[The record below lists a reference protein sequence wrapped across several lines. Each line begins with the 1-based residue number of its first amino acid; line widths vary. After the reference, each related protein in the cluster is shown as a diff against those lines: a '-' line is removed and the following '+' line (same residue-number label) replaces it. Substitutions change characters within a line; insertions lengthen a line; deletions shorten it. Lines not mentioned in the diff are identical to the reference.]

1 MKRKAYDDALILG
14 NILKRMR
21 NKRGIS
27 QLDLALAAEINTSY
41 LSSVENG
48 YSYISVYKL
57 LNICTALRVSP
68 ADIMEEFMNEYAN
81 FEGSKSSIDNN
92 LIEDPLQER
101 ALILSE
107 EDSQELALNKTSV
120 MEASYH
126 TRSSNKLL
134 SFSHA

>member
-107 EDSQELALNKTSV
+107 EDSQEAGS
-120 MEASYH
+120 E
-126 TRSSNKLL
+126 
-134 SFSHA
+134 